1 MRKIIECVPNF
12 SEGRDAGKIEQIV
25 AEVGKVPGVK
35 LLDVAPD
42 ADHNRTV
49 LTFIGG
55 PEPVK
60 KASYNAIAR
69 ATEIIDMAK
78 HRGQHPRLGACDV
91 CPFVPVQNVTM
102 ADCVGV
108 ANELA
113 CEVGKKLRIPVF
125 LYGEAARLPERKNLA
140 SIRAG
145 QYEGLEA
152 KLKDPRWKPDYGPA
166 TFNKKSGATLIGAR
180 EFLIAYNV
188 YLSTAHGEIA
198 NKIAGIIRESGCM
211 ATADDG
217 RRTRIPGVFRSVKAV
232 GISLEEPGIAEVS
245 MNLTNYR
252 VTPMHLVVEKI
263 KQLGQLGGADVLYSE
278 IVGLV
283 PKEAILEAGRFYQP
297 GARSEKRLIE
307 AAVKNLRLD
316 SPQAFNPA
324 EKVNQI
330 LNDLFRGIE
339 ESAPRFAPG
348 LQSRGKGH

>member
-1 MRKIIECVPNF
+1 VRKIIECVPNF
-12 SEGRDAGKIEQIV
+12 SEGRDTGKIEQIAAGV
-25 AEVGKVPGVK
+25 EKVRGVK

-49 LTFIGG
+49 LTFVGG

-60 KASYNAIAR
+60 KAAYNAIAG
-69 ATEIIDMAK
+69 AAEIIDMAK
-78 HRGQHPRLGACDV
+78 HQGQHPRLGACDV

-102 ADCVGV
+102 ADCVAL

-113 CEVGKKLRIPVF
+113 SEVGEKLGIPVF
-125 LYGEAARLPERKNLA
+125 LYEEAARTPERKDLA

-152 KLKDPRWKPDYGPA
+152 KLKGPRWKPDYGPA
-166 TFNKKSGATLIGAR
+166 IFNKKSGATVIGAR

-188 YLSTAHGEIA
+188 YLGTTDKELAHR
-198 NKIAGIIRESGCM
+198 IAGIIRESGCL

-217 RRTRIPGVFRSVKAV
+217 RRIRIPGVFRSVKAV
-232 GISLEEPGIAEVS
+232 GIALEEPGVAEVS

-252 VTPMHLVVEKI
+252 VAPMHLVYEKI
-263 KQLGQLGGADVLYSE
+263 KQLGQLAGARVLYSE

-283 PKEAILEAGRFYQP
+283 PREAILEAGRFYRP

-307 AAVKNLRLD
+307 AAVKNLGLD
-316 SPQAFNPA
+316 SPQGFDPR
-324 EKVNQI
+324 KKI
-330 LNDLFRGIE
+330 IE
-339 ESAPRFAPG
+339 YLVGAR
-348 LQSRGKGH
+348 